1 MTMLG
6 PREAYRLWAPTY
18 AAETPVSFLDEQ
30 LAGIMLDGLP
40 REHLLDVGCG
50 TGRRIAGIEGAI
62 GVDASPEMIEAGQA
76 QGLMVAD
83 VRALPFPAAQFR
95 MVWCRLMLGHL
106 ADPLPAYRELA
117 RVCRVG
123 GHVFITDFHP
133 DAVKAGGRR
142 SFRDAHGL
150 VHEVEHYV
158 HADHPVIATQTGLAL
173 VDRREARVGP
183 AIRDFYARAGR
194 LDVYE
199 KSRDLKVVAA
209 FLFRRVD

>member
-1 MTMLG
+1 MTILG

-40 REHLLDVGCG
+40 REHLLDAGCG

-62 GVDASPEMIEAGQA
+62 GVDASPEMIAAGQT

-83 VRALPFPAAQFR
+83 VRALPFPATQFH
-95 MVWCRLMLGHL
+95 MVWCRLVLGHL

-117 RVCRVG
+117 RVCRIG

-142 SFRDAHGL
+142 SFRDTRGL
-150 VHEVEHYV
+150 VHEVEHHV
-158 HADHPVIATQTGLAL
+158 HADYPVIATQTGLAL
-173 VDRREARVGP
+173 VDRREASVGP
-183 AIRDFYARAGR
+183 AIRDFYARTGR
-194 LDVYE
+194 LEVYE
-199 KSRDLKVVAA
+199 KTTDLKLVAA